1 MPESV
6 MSSKLAMQLRLFISI
21 FFLLLIV
28 GVWTVLSSLYETDAF
43 VMFSFATVAGFFVYA
58 IMSDAQELNKHSS

>member
-6 MSSKLAMQLRLFISI
+6 MSSKLAVQLRLFISI

-28 GVWTVLSSLYETDAF
+28 GVWTVLSFLHETDAF
-43 VMFSFATVAGFFVYA
+43 VMFSFAAVVGFLVYA